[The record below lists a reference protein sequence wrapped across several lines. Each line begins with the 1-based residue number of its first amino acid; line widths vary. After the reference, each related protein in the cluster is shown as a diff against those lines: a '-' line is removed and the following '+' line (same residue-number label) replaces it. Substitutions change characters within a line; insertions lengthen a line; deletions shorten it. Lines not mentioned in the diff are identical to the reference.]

1 MHVTERLFGIRG
13 AAAAIIGA
21 TPIGQATASL
31 FAEAGANAVLI
42 PTFEDDPGE
51 GIDPQD
57 ETAIAAS
64 LDAILA
70 AQGRLDILIYAATLP
85 GAYPFTDTSLA
96 QWDRL
101 HAINLR
107 GAFITFREAV
117 KRMAPRQGGRI
128 IAVSTMG
135 ALVPVLNGN
144 AAYGSSKAGLNALVR
159 AVALDHAKDN
169 ILVNAVL
176 PGAVP
181 VGPMAA
187 DARVPTGPAREPG
200 RLLLGMGTA
209 QDVAAAILYLA
220 SPAARFITGQTLT
233 LDGGFLIA

>member
-13 AAAAIIGA
+13 AAAAIVGA
-21 TPIGQATASL
+21 TPIGKATASL
-31 FAEAGANAVLI
+31 LAEADAHPTLI
-42 PTFEDDPGE
+42 PTFAEDSTQ

-57 ETAIAAS
+57 EAAIAAA
-64 LDAILA
+64 LDAILMTH
-70 AQGRLDILIYAATLP
+70 GRLDILIYAATLP
-85 GAYPFTDTSLA
+85 GAYPFADTSLA
-96 QWDRL
+96 QWDRIQ
-101 HAINLR
+101 AVNLR
-107 GAFITFREAV
+107 GAFVAFRESV

-181 VGPMAA
+181 VGPMPA
-187 DARVPTGPAREPG
+187 DAPTPTGPAREPG
-200 RLLLGMGTA
+200 RLPLGMGTA
-209 QDVAAAILYLA
+209 EDVAAAILYLA